1 MTEAGNIQARSNRE
15 LPQYTDSETEESD
28 AIINVNCKK

>member
-15 LPQYTDSETEESD
+15 LPEYTDSETENSE
-28 AIINVNCKK
+28 AIINVKSKK